1 MIQLVFAH
9 NGYEFG
15 AENGMPW
22 QHISDD
28 FKNFKKRTENTIL
41 VMGAKTFA
49 SLPCVLKNRTHLV
62 VVDQNRLYPIAK
74 NGDVAHFYISEKDFE
89 QILQTHQTQP
99 TIYSV
104 IGGKNILEKALP
116 YASKIV
122 KTEIQLGFVP
132 PEKRIK
138 CTQWLDYKFLNEIE
152 NMDCEENNVF
162 AMFTEKVF
170 LNPNA
175 LKTN

>member
-62 VVDQNRLYPIAK
+62 VVDPIRGNPVAK
-74 NGDVAHFYISEKDFE
+74 NGDVAHNYISINNFERILQNNVNTE
-89 QILQTHQTQP
+89 QI
-99 TIYSV
+99 ISV

-116 YASKIV
+116 YASKII
-122 KTEIQLGFVP
+122 KTEIHLGFVP
-132 PEKRIK
+132 PEKRIE
-138 CTQWLDYKFLNEIE
+138 CTQWLNHNFLNEIE